1 METTQEAVML
11 NRKIVV
17 DVVKKDKAS
26 SSVEG
31 DSTEITFEDKAAI
44 VASVVERGI
53 RRITFAMMTYVLMD
67 TYRKI
72 AVAHATKK

>member
-17 DVVKKDKAS
+17 DVVKKDKTS
-26 SSVEG
+26 QDGG
-31 DSTEITFEDKAAI
+31 DSTETTFEEKAAI
-44 VASVVERGI
+44 VATLIERGI
-53 RRITFAMMTYVLMD
+53 RRVTFGMVTYILMD